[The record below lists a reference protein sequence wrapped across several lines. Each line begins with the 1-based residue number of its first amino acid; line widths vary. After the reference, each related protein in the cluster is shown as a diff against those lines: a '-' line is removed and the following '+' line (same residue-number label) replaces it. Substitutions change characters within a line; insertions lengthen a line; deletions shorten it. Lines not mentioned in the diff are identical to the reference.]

1 RLPETRRSDFTAAAV
16 ASHPAADRPEC
27 CLFLPHVAF
36 IRTPRAAPAAR
47 GETPASHRG
56 RRGAPLTRRDDR
68 AYRPYVREEQRSQ
81 RGCIAG
87 RMQLAL
93 HHGLLGHGPAPRVA
107 FVSGPISADRDRCRT
122 VQDPLSRAC
131 DHLIDLC

>member
-1 RLPETRRSDFTAAAV
+1 MIRFSCRCIAAV
-16 ASHPAADRPEC
+16 VLIPS
-27 CLFLPHVAF
+27 L
-36 IRTPRAAPAAR
+36 AAR

-93 HHGLLGHGPAPRVA
+93 HHGLLGED
-107 FVSGPISADRDRCRT
+107 SGSANAGTSGSFTRT
-122 VQDPLSRAC
+122 WPSGG
-131 DHLIDLC
+131 